1 MFFVLSKVL
10 TWLIMPLSI
19 IIFCFLLAFVLKAEK
34 LKKLAVRVGVGL
46 LIFFTNP
53 FIGNFCLGLWEI
65 APIEYK
71 SIRDYEVGIVLS
83 GVTSQRKSPKDRV
96 HFNQGADRILHAI
109 ELYKL
114 GKIKKILITGGSGS
128 ITRPMNK
135 ESADLKKVSVL
146 FGVNPKDIILE
157 DKARNTYENALL
169 SKTIIDSL
177 EVNDAILITSA
188 FHMRRAKACFD
199 KQGINVLSFS
209 TDPSIQRIRYTPE
222 NLIIPSS
229 ATLLIWNTLFKE
241 WVGMISYKVM
251 CYI

>member
-83 GVTSQRKSPKDRV
+83 GVTSQRKSPKD
-96 HFNQGADRILHAI
+96 LS
-109 ELYKL
+109 
-114 GKIKKILITGGSGS
+114 LIN
-128 ITRPMNK
+128 I
-135 ESADLKKVSVL
+135 
-146 FGVNPKDIILE
+146 
-157 DKARNTYENALL
+157 
-169 SKTIIDSL
+169 
-177 EVNDAILITSA
+177 
-188 FHMRRAKACFD
+188 
-199 KQGINVLSFS
+199 
-209 TDPSIQRIRYTPE
+209 
-222 NLIIPSS
+222 
-229 ATLLIWNTLFKE
+229 
-241 WVGMISYKVM
+241 
-251 CYI
+251 